1 MSYAHQ
7 GPANVVISQRHF
19 GRDPVDVD
27 NLGAAVTLGSAGQP
41 NVARLEFAHALRG
54 PTDANYVTVSLP
66 SGLQVGG
73 SIIQGGNNPDGSG
86 WLTFGVEETDL
97 GLKP

>member
-19 GRDPVDVD
+19 GRDPVDVL
-27 NLGAAVTLGSAGQP
+27 NPGATVTLGSGGQP
-41 NVARLEFAHALRG
+41 NVARLEFAHSLRG
-54 PTDANYVTVSLP
+54 PSDANYVTVSLP

-73 SIIQGGNNPDGSG
+73 SIIHGDTSADGSG
-86 WLTFGVEETDL
+86 WLTFYVEDSDP
-97 GLKP
+97 GLA